1 MKKRLYPSGKA
12 EKVFSRKGKGGGA
25 TGKGGVRETRKGGGK
40 REKGEGKEK
49 MVRKTLKS
57 GCSVLPLKK

>member
-12 EKVFSRKGKGGGA
+12 EKVFSRKGKGGG
-25 TGKGGVRETRKGGGK
+25 GNRKKGGK
-40 REKGEGKEK
+40 REKGEGNGKKGGGKEK